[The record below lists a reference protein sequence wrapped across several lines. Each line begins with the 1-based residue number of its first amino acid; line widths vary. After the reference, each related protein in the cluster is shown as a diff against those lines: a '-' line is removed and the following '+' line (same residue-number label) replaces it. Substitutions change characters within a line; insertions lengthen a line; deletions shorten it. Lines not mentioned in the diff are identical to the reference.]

1 MSSGDIQVGTIGQ
14 YFAYTI
20 LKTFNQKNNVN
31 NIIINHQFD
40 DYDKEL
46 KTDFSMKID
55 NEYIYADV
63 KTSIDHSDSVSISL
77 QKDGEFYLHPYLD
90 KINLNKSQWFIFI
103 FRDINKFVMVRTTTN
118 FLNFLKENNC
128 FKETCIAINYHQI
141 NLYNKNINKTDIKWF
156 NIDGITFGDFFSR
169 HWKRENWQGLS
180 ESERSKKCKEI
191 LEICENELGPNSD
204 IPA

>member
-1 MSSGDIQVGTIGQ
+1 
-14 YFAYTI
+14 
-20 LKTFNQKNNVN
+20 
-31 NIIINHQFD
+31 
-40 DYDKEL
+40 
-46 KTDFSMKID
+46 MKID

-128 FKETCIAINYHQI
+128 FKETCIAINYH
-141 NLYNKNINKTDIKWF
+141 
-156 NIDGITFGDFFSR
+156 
-169 HWKRENWQGLS
+169 
-180 ESERSKKCKEI
+180 
-191 LEICENELGPNSD
+191 
-204 IPA
+204 